1 MLDTHNLLFKTS
13 GVINPIQDKGKGGGQ
28 KASPTSFSNVTSREV
43 GISP

>member
-1 MLDTHNLLFKTS
+1 MLDTHDLLFKTS
-13 GVINPIQDKGKGGGQ
+13 GVINPIQDKGGGQ